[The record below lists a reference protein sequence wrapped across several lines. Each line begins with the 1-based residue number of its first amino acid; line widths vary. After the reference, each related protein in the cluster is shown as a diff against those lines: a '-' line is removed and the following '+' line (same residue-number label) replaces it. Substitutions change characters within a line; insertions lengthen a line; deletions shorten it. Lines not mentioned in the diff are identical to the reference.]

1 MEEDKV
7 SSLSVEEKRPII
19 VHAFRRSSLRK
30 KIAEY
35 LYEISPS
42 SSYPSEIAYHVK
54 STPTNVL
61 GALRGME
68 PRYRSEES
76 LLNLSIVEAHTAGQN
91 MRLYKLTEFGRE
103 IVSSLKGR

>member
-42 SSYPSEIAYHVK
+42 SSYPSEIASCKIY
-54 STPTNVL
+54 TNQCAWSAT
-61 GALRGME
+61 GDG
-68 PRYRSEES
+68 
-76 LLNLSIVEAHTAGQN
+76 
-91 MRLYKLTEFGRE
+91 TEIQE
-103 IVSSLKGR
+103 

>member
-1 MEEDKV
+1 MEEDNL
-7 SSLSVEEKRPII
+7 SSFSIEERRPVI

-30 KIAEY
+30 RIAEY

-68 PRYRSEES
+68 PRYRREES
-76 LLNLSIVEAHTAGQN
+76 LLNLSIVEAYTNGRR
-91 MRLYKLTEFGRE
+91 MRLYKLTDFGKE
-103 IVSSLKGR
+103 IISSLKSK

>member
-1 MEEDKV
+1 MKESKV
-7 SSLSVEEKRPII
+7 SYFSIEERRPVI

-30 KIAEY
+30 RIAEY

-68 PRYRSEES
+68 PRYRREES
-76 LLNLSIVEAHTAGQN
+76 LLNLSIVEAYMDGRR
-91 MRLYKLTEFGRE
+91 MRLYKLTDFGKE
-103 IVSSLKGR
+103 IVSSLKSE